1 MGEIKNDLKIGMRE
15 AGGRKKF
22 DKAMNLAK
30 GDVGGDRV
38 LSIKGVVT
46 S

>member
-1 MGEIKNDLKIGMRE
+1 LSSIGGQR
-15 AGGRKKF
+15 AKKF
-22 DKAMNLAK
+22 DKAMNLAN

-38 LSIKGVVT
+38 LPIKGVVT